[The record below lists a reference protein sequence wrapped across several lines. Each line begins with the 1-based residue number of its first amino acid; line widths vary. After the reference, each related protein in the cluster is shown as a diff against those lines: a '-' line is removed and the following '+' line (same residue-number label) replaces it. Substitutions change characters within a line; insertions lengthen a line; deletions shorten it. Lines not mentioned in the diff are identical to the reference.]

1 MIYSHEP
8 VLLSESLTNLL
19 VDKSGSY
26 LDCTFG
32 LGGHSKKIL
41 ENLSSDGS
49 LYSIDKDIEVKKYA
63 HLIKDKRFKFQIS
76 TFSEISK
83 IFEKKS
89 MNGVLFDLGVSS
101 LQLDKAE
108 RGFSFMRNGTLDM
121 RFDNTSGMSAKDW
134 INTAPEKEIADVLYY
149 FGEERRSRQYAKK
162 IISAR
167 KDSEIDSTKKLSDLF
182 VKKGF
187 QKKHPATNLFRG
199 IRIKINNEFEELKK
213 GLISS
218 VEILKN
224 EGILA
229 VISFH
234 SSEDRI
240 VKNFF
245 RRDYLDFVEG
255 IRLKNLVKIKPSEE
269 EKLSNPRSRS
279 AILRTGEIEYVS

>member
-41 ENLSSDGS
+41 ENLSSDGL

-63 HLIKDKRFKFQIS
+63 HLIKDKRFNFQIS

-134 INTAPEKEIADVLYY
+134 INTAPE
-149 FGEERRSRQYAKK
+149 
-162 IISAR
+162 
-167 KDSEIDSTKKLSDLF
+167 
-182 VKKGF
+182 
-187 QKKHPATNLFRG
+187 
-199 IRIKINNEFEELKK
+199 
-213 GLISS
+213 
-218 VEILKN
+218 
-224 EGILA
+224 
-229 VISFH
+229 
-234 SSEDRI
+234 
-240 VKNFF
+240 
-245 RRDYLDFVEG
+245 
-255 IRLKNLVKIKPSEE
+255 
-269 EKLSNPRSRS
+269 
-279 AILRTGEIEYVS
+279 

>member
-1 MIYSHEP
+1 
-8 VLLSESLTNLL
+8 
-19 VDKSGSY
+19 
-26 LDCTFG
+26 
-32 LGGHSKKIL
+32 L
-41 ENLSSDGS
+41 E
-49 LYSIDKDIEVKKYA
+49 
-63 HLIKDKRFKFQIS
+63 LIK
-76 TFSEISK
+76 
-83 IFEKKS
+83 
-89 MNGVLFDLGVSS
+89 
-101 LQLDKAE
+101 
-108 RGFSFMRNGTLDM
+108 
-121 RFDNTSGMSAKDW
+121 
-134 INTAPEKEIADVLYY
+134 
-149 FGEERRSRQYAKK
+149 
-162 IISAR
+162 
-167 KDSEIDSTKKLSDLF
+167 
-182 VKKGF
+182 KGY